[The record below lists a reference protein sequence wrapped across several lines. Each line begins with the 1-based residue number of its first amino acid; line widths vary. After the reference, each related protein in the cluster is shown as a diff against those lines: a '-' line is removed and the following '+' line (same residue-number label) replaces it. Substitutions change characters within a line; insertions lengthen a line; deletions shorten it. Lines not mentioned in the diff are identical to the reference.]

1 MHTISGTLFSIEEE
15 RYIDT
20 QINEPGI
27 RVRVDEMMLADSLRK
42 AEGTAIQPSLSSDH
56 DLRVACF
63 CEENAWRVVYRH
75 LHLTDMMNE
84 RRNTITNYY
93 VVFVSNRRKC
103 CPFFQQRA
111 EPKPDGSSK
120 KMEYVCWDYHVI
132 VIRCINNTE
141 DDYGE
146 GEGTVKKVKTKTEVL
161 DIDTWLP
168 YPCPIDEYLAGSF
181 PHAMNSN
188 PQCDPEYL
196 PFFRVVSAQ
205 NYLKYFYSDRMHM
218 YNKERGE
225 WLAQPPNYAPIMNG
239 LSMDDTKQSDG
250 DEDSSS
256 NKSNLD
262 MYINMEQ
269 SKDDGCDDLLEER
282 MGKVYSLEQFRT
294 TFGSR

>member
-1 MHTISGTLFSIEEE
+1 
-15 RYIDT
+15 
-20 QINEPGI
+20 
-27 RVRVDEMMLADSLRK
+27 MLADSSLPT

-56 DLRVACF
+56 DLRVPCF

-84 RRNTITNYY
+84 RRNTIYTHYY

-111 EPKPDGSSK
+111 KPKPDGSSK

-132 VIRCINNTE
+132 VIRCINSKE
-141 DDYGE
+141 DDDHGE
-146 GEGTVKKVKTKTEVL
+146 GDGTAKVKTKTEVL

-168 YPCPIDEYLAGSF
+168 YPCPIDEYLARSF
-181 PHAMNSN
+181 PHAMNDNSSK
-188 PQCDPEYL
+188 CDPEYL

-239 LSMDDTKQSDG
+239 LSLDDTKQTDG

-256 NKSNLD
+256 NTKSNLD